1 LGGIDS
7 SAGRALL
14 LACVLALRPLGCAE
28 ERPAFDDD
36 ASDDDHADDDTSAS
50 EPLPTCADSVT
61 GAFAEDEID
70 PPQPDSEGYT
80 PPTDDDLQLMRD
92 TLQDLL
98 AGQNASALAGVEQLG
113 YELCAGDADDDGLV
127 LMRPQARG
135 AGHALFAWRTAAARP
150 LILGSPHSWLELG
163 TLDECVEAFQQV
175 QARLLIATG
184 THRCANTA
192 PAGCDGST
200 EVCGA
205 YEPYRESDMAH
216 VVGGFYQVFHEV
228 FADHFADDW
237 VLSVHGFPFFG
248 ISVSN
253 GTHDAAAEGTP
264 VALFGAALMEQYP
277 DERVTSCSDWP
288 GADVDYR
295 YCGTTNVQGRY
306 VNGSPDPCFDAAD
319 TASER
324 FIHLEQFFTI
334 WLDPQPVI
342 DALDSV
348 VPEAAG

>member
-1 LGGIDS
+1 MRLPPPY
-7 SAGRALL
+7 LL
-14 LACVLALRPLGCAE
+14 LVPLTLCAGCADRE
-28 ERPAFDDD
+28 PAFDDD
-36 ASDDDHADDDTSAS
+36 DADDDTTT
-50 EPLPTCADSVT
+50 PLALPACETGVI
-61 GAFAEDEID
+61 GAFTEHEID
-70 PPQPDSEGYT
+70 PPQPDSEGYV
-80 PPTDDDLQLMRD
+80 PPSTDALQQMRD
-92 TLQDLL
+92 TLQSLL
-98 AGQNASALAGVEQLG
+98 AGDHEAALAGAAQLE
-113 YELCAGDADDDGLV
+113 YELCAGLGDEEGLV
-127 LMRPQARG
+127 LMRPRARG
-135 AGHALFAWRTAAARP
+135 AGHALFAWRTQGARP

-163 TLDECVEAFQQV
+163 TLDECVDAFQQIG
-175 QARLLIATG
+175 ARLLIATG
-184 THRCANTA
+184 THRCANAA

-216 VVGGFYQVFHEV
+216 VVDGHYQVFHEV

-277 DERVTSCSDWP
+277 DENVTSCSAWP

-306 VNGSPDPCFDAAD
+306 VNGSPDPCDEGAD

-348 VPEAAG
+348 VPAG